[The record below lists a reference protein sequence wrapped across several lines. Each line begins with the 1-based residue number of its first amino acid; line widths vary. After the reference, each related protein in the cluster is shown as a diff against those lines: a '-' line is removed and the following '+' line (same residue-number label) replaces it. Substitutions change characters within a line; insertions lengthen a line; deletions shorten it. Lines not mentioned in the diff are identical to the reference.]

1 MDEVVE
7 VKRTKTNLDKVIVTL
22 KADIEQACIN
32 AYTKENFE
40 EMKTELEKANALR
53 TTLKSKETTSEEL
66 KTALNKLEE
75 ELKEIV

>member
-1 MDEVVE
+1 M
-7 VKRTKTNLDKVIVTL
+7 KWSKLSAPKQISTKLSVTL
-22 KADIEQACIN
+22 EADIEQACIN

-40 EMKTELEKANALR
+40 AMKTELEKENALR